1 MKRIVM
7 EELGKWYDSCDGRI
21 LFLAGAPRVG
31 KSWLIDNLCKEKQ
44 EKYIKI
50 SVKHLTCTEAKSAGI
65 VIITDVNDRQ
75 CLERAKRIIL
85 RIRSENS
92 LKEFKFI
99 IESRI
104 VRDET
109 YLKAFINENYVNFVR
124 VYPLNIREFASE
136 ITREKSVDMLDIM
149 RLYLYI
155 GGMPE
160 CVCSFLK
167 TGSLTSVRATQNE
180 ILRYIKDN
188 CCSKKS
194 KEILNAISLQVK
206 TTDTSFTYRRLGVN
220 AREREYGKDVEY
232 LLSKGVIYRLPR
244 FEENG
249 YRLYMYDVGLMTA
262 MLDIEETLMMKE
274 YDIYKI
280 YNETLVQ
287 CFVLQEYMRYKDKGL
302 ELFYWHRTRAK
313 ARLPLVINHR
323 TEGIIIL
330 NLCAGVNYSRSVQSF
345 CERYDIGII
354 YNIFIDE
361 FYSRLIHKNFVL
373 KKYDSVSLYNIDEIF
388 EKLVI
393 NSLS

>member
-7 EELGKWYDSCDGRI
+7 KELAKWYDSCDGRI

-31 KSWLIDNLCKEKQ
+31 KSWLIDNLCREKQ

-50 SVKHLTCTEAKSAGI
+50 SARHLTCTEAKSAGV

-85 RIRSENS
+85 RIRSENR

-104 VRDET
+104 VREEI
-109 YLKAFINENYVNFVR
+109 YLKSFINENYVNFIR

-136 ITREKSVDMLDIM
+136 IAREKSVDMRDVM
-149 RLYLYI
+149 RLYLYV

-160 CVCSFLK
+160 CVSGFLK
-167 TGSLTSVRATQNE
+167 TGSLASVRAIQNE

-206 TTDTSFTYRRLGVN
+206 KSDTSFTYRRLGVN
-220 AREREYGKDVEY
+220 AREREYGKDVND
-232 LLSKGVIYRLPR
+232 LLSQGIICRLPR
-244 FEENG
+244 FEEKG
-249 YRLYMYDVGLMTA
+249 YRLFMYDVGLMAA
-262 MLDIEETLMMKE
+262 MLDIEETLMIKE
-274 YDIYKI
+274 YDIYEI
-280 YNETLVQ
+280 YDEALVQ
-287 CFVLQEYMRYKDKGL
+287 CFVLQEYMGYKDKGF
-302 ELFYWHRTRAK
+302 ELLHWHRTRAK
-313 ARLPLVINHR
+313 ARLPFVINHNIK
-323 TEGIIIL
+323 GIIIL
-330 NLCAGVNYSRSVQSF
+330 NLCAGVNYSRSVKSF
-345 CERYDIGII
+345 CERYDIGRI
-354 YNIFIDE
+354 YNIFIDK
-361 FYSRLIHKNFVL
+361 FYCRLIHKNSVL
-373 KKYDSVSLYNIDEIF
+373 KNYDYVSLYNIDKIF

-393 NSLS
+393 SSLS